1 MRDWTNYRDRKNL
14 QVKNQKEY
22 SLIVDVGCV
31 LGECSQRSRKHLT
44 EEQQAKVAYLMEY
57 SEGTEL
63 PEAGRIKCKE
73 SKKKAEDKNLGRKQ
87 ENQSIMSSNDS
98 N

>member
-1 MRDWTNYRDRKNL
+1 
-14 QVKNQKEY
+14 
-22 SLIVDVGCV
+22 
-31 LGECSQRSRKHLT
+31 
-44 EEQQAKVAYLMEY
+44 MEY